1 MKRAS
6 TLAVVVVGVA
16 VAVLLVLVL
25 APNASPSP
33 DGLAKVAA
41 DTGID
46 AGATDSAT
54 AGGPFAGY
62 GVQGVNSTYVATWIT
77 GLLGVVAT
85 FVVCAGLILIVR
97 RARRPSRRSAPAA
110 NPG

>member
-16 VAVLLVLVL
+16 AAVLLVLVL
-25 APNASPSP
+25 APLASPSP
-33 DGLAKVAA
+33 DGLEKVAA
-41 DTGID
+41 DTGIG
-46 AGATDSAT
+46 AAATDSAT
-54 AGGPFAGY
+54 AGGPFADY
-62 GVQGVNSTYVATWIT
+62 GVRGVDNAWVATWIA

-85 FVVCAGLILIVR
+85 FAVCAGLILAVR
-97 RARRPSRRSAPAA
+97 HARQPSRRSAPVA